1 MSEIKVNS
9 IKGVGA
15 TAAAITVNNSDGTCT
30 ANITNKPNR
39 NLIINGAMQVAQR
52 GTSSTTTNAFTID
65 RFSFEFNGVGVTVT
79 NSQQSLSSSDTPFT
93 KGFRKFNRIALA
105 SAGTAGAGNYILFE
119 HRLEAQDVANSGWN
133 YTDANSFITVSF
145 WARASTSQTYGISF
159 ESEDGTAQLY
169 PKTFSLTANTWTK
182 ITQSIPGNSNLQFD
196 DNNNIGARFKIYPY
210 LGTTYSG
217 GTDNTWA
224 ARSALGYGSMGNQS
238 AWLTAGASTF
248 DITGVQLEVGS
259 VATDFEHRS
268 FAVEKRLCMRY
279 YQQYV
284 NIMMAGF
291 VPDNSSRV
299 YGLGLNFPVEM
310 RSAPSITLT
319 ATGSSSGQTI
329 SDGSANAYVTSLLS
343 SGATSQHVELS
354 LNVNTDLTDFR
365 VAVAYGSG
373 YSVRETTYKFSSEI

>member
-1 MSEIKVNS
+1 MSTLNTTNIKHASSSTNNIVLNADGS
-9 IKGVGA
+9 TTIPNLSVG
-15 TAAAITVNNSDGTCT
+15 
-30 ANITNKPNR
+30 PNR

-52 GTSSTTTNAFTID
+52 GTSSTTTNTFTID

-119 HRLEAQDVANSGWN
+119 HRLEAQDIANSGWD
-133 YTDANSFITVSF
+133 YTNANSFITVSF

-196 DNNNIGARFKIYPY
+196 DNNNIGARLKIYPY

-248 DITGVQLEVGS
+248 DVTGVQLEVGS
-259 VATDFEHRS
+259 NSTDYEFKS
-268 FAVEKRLCMRY
+268 FTDELLRCQRY
-279 YQQYV
+279 YWRKPFSGETDEY
-284 NIMMAGF
+284 IFGGKYG
-291 VPDNSSRV
+291 SSETIIW
-299 YGLGLNFPVEM
+299 YSLPVKM
-310 RSAPSITLT
+310 RANPTLT
-319 ATGSSSGQTI
+319 YGDVRTTTGFENIASRYMLQVKMQATNG
-329 SDGSANAYVTSLLS
+329 YVMNPVLD
-343 SGATSQHVELS
+343 AEL
-354 LNVNTDLTDFR
+354 
-365 VAVAYGSG
+365 
-373 YSVRETTYKFSSEI
+373 

>member
-1 MSEIKVNS
+1 MSSRLIVNS
-9 IKGVGA
+9 IRHTGA
-15 TAAAITVNNSDGTCT
+15 SSDAVTLASDGTCT

-52 GTSSTTTNAFTID
+52 GTSSTTTNAYTID

-145 WARASTSQTYGISF
+145 WAKASTSQTYGLSF

-248 DITGVQLEVGS
+248 DVTGVQLEVGS

-268 FAVEKRLCMRY
+268 FGQELALCQRY
-279 YQQYV
+279 YQIVRASLRNDYRTDNVATFGNGV
-284 NIMMAGF
+284 NL
-291 VPDNSSRV
+291 
-299 YGLGLNFPVEM
+299 YCEM
-310 RSAPSITLT
+310 RTSPT
-319 ATGSSSGQTI
+319 AST
-329 SDGSANAYVTSLLS
+329 VTSVATQDIS
-343 SGATSQHVELS
+343 SVGYGYISKRGFMITGNGIATIGGTAAQQAVRDVGLAAEL
-354 LNVNTDLTDFR
+354 
-365 VAVAYGSG
+365 
-373 YSVRETTYKFSSEI
+373 

>member
-15 TAAAITVNNSDGTCT
+15 SAAAITVNNSDGTCT
-30 ANITNKPNR
+30 ANITNNLSNR

-119 HRLEAQDVANSGWN
+119 HRLEAQDIANSGWD
-133 YTDANSFITVSF
+133 YTNANSFITVSF

-248 DITGVQLEVGS
+248 DLTGVQLEVGS
-259 VATDFEHRS
+259 FATDFEHRS
-268 FAVEKRLCMRY
+268 FAQELALCQRYFLKIPSQDASSGYSFLAQGAAHDNNAFLCNFHFPTTMRANPSMSTVGSLRAY
-279 YQQYV
+279 NGGGLTLNSAV
-284 NIMMAGF
+284 L
-291 VPDNSSRV
+291 NSSSV
-299 YGLGLNFPVEM
+299 AGACVQCAVASGVTPKE
-310 RSAPSITLT
+310 SITL
-319 ATGSSSGQTI
+319 GQNND
-329 SDGSANAYVTSLLS
+329 SDAGI
-343 SGATSQHVELS
+343 E
-354 LNVNTDLTDFR
+354 
-365 VAVAYGSG
+365 
-373 YSVRETTYKFSSEI
+373 FSSEL